1 MSLMSKMD
9 KMERSGV
16 SDDALK
22 YSKLIAERY
31 DSANNFEY
39 FQSFDG

>member
-1 MSLMSKMD
+1 MENSDIKTDEKTLCKSLPK
-9 KMERSGV
+9 
-16 SDDALK
+16 
-22 YSKLIAERY
+22 IF

>member
-1 MSLMSKMD
+1 MDSSDIKADEKNMCKSLS
-9 KMERSGV
+9 E
-16 SDDALK
+16 
-22 YSKLIAERY
+22 IF